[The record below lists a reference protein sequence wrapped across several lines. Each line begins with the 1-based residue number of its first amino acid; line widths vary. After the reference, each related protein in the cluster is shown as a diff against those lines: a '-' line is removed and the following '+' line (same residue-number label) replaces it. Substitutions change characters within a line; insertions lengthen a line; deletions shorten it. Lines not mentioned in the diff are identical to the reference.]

1 MIWSSAVEAQEA
13 VGCVTWQQEH
23 PCSPASRQESSW
35 EHQTCLSSRGPL
47 ASLPPNPLQ
56 PRAPAALG
64 PVLAFHSLPDS
75 RPGHLPPML
84 P

>member
-47 ASLPPNPLQ
+47 TSLPPNP
-56 PRAPAALG
+56 PSAKGSRCTRPCAG
-64 PVLAFHSLPDS
+64 LPQ
-75 RPGHLPPML
+75 LT
-84 P
+84 